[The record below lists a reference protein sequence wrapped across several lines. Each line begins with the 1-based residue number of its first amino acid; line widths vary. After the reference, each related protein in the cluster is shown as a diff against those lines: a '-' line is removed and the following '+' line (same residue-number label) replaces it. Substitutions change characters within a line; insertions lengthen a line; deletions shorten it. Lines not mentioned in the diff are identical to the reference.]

1 MLRTTRTIASLIRH
15 LTLGTTVLVA
25 TGTLA
30 TTLVGCKDESQPEYW
45 VDKLADSKWR
55 APAIKRLDQFYQDGL
70 TKAGNDASKP
80 DVKALL
86 DKMVEPLTKTYVE
99 HYADMDTKTRV
110 SLIKLVASFR
120 DKRTAPAL
128 KKALDEFAKKPTGK
142 QEEQDIKWAIR
153 AQGDLKLPEL
163 SSSIIEVFQKLRTS
177 SMLGGITYK
186 DLNVTMLATADPSWA
201 EPLKSLLKAEVVPP
215 DQRKPESVDAYK
227 DQLFWQ
233 TVSAQVLGELRE
245 KSAVELLMRVILDP
259 AKGDI
264 AQTAL
269 LALVKIGQPSVD
281 AATKLLEG
289 KDAQLKDFHLQRL
302 VKIGNLKEPPK
313 DEPWV
318 PMAAIV
324 LGMSGNQSAIAS
336 LLNAVKTTE
345 IKSNRAVLLSELAK
359 IPATTESK
367 AGFQEG
373 MKLLDLDVSVPG
385 GGKALPVLFSDSVTR
400 FYDPTMIDWMVDF
413 GKGLKAP
420 NAEDLKDLRATILLT
435 AFKLAKANQ
444 MPALKA
450 LMSDWGTKQT
460 DPKSKYKYF
469 EEPLFEQADE
479 VLKACGDRVP
489 CYLSTIEK
497 SDSQAKDT
505 QFKGIK
511 CAYMLAIHG
520 DEKTP
525 AQIVERLGAIENAA
539 VRYAVASAIDY
550 LLPKG
555 STEIADA
562 LEKIIEANVKT
573 ADQNRIQGDAGLKQ
587 VMYRIRAR
595 AGK

>member
-1 MLRTTRTIASLIRH
+1 MFRTTRTIASLMRH
-15 LTLGTTVLVA
+15 LTLGTAAVVA
-25 TGTLA
+25 TATLA

-45 VDKLADSKWR
+45 VDKLADPKWR

-70 TKAGNDASKP
+70 TKAGSDATNA
-80 DVKALL
+80 DVKALV
-86 DKMVEPLTKTYVE
+86 DKMIEPLTKTYVE
-99 HYADMDTKTRV
+99 NYADMDTKTRV
-110 SLIKLVASFR
+110 SLIKLIASFR
-120 DKRTAPAL
+120 DKRTEPAL
-128 KKALDEFAKKPTGK
+128 KKALDEFVKKPTGK
-142 QEEQDIKWAIR
+142 QDEQDIKWAIR
-153 AQGDLKLPEL
+153 AQGDLKLASL
-163 SSSIIEVFQKLRTS
+163 NSSIIEVFQKLKTS

-186 DLNVTMLATADPSWA
+186 DLNATMLAAPDKAWT
-201 EPLKSLLKAEVVPP
+201 EPLKKMLEAEIKPP
-215 DQRKPESVDAYK
+215 DQKKPESVDEYK

-233 TVSAQVLGELRE
+233 TVSAQILGELRE
-245 KSAVELLMRVILDP
+245 PSAAELLMKVILDP
-259 AKGDI
+259 AKGDV

-281 AATKLLEG
+281 MAVKLLKGEET
-289 KDAQLKDFHLQRL
+289 KLKDFQLQKL
-302 VKIGNLKEPPK
+302 VKGGAKEPDK
-313 DEPWV
+313 DQPWV

-324 LGMSGNQSAIAS
+324 LGMSGNQSAIKPI
-336 LLNAVKTTE
+336 LDVIRTTE

-359 IPATTESK
+359 IPATAESK

-373 MKLLDLDVSVPG
+373 MKMLDLDVSIAG
-385 GGKALPVLFSDSVTR
+385 GGKALPVLVADSVTR
-400 FYDPTMIDWMVDF
+400 FYDPTMVDWLI
-413 GKGLKAP
+413 GLGRGMKAP
-420 NAEDLKDLRATILLT
+420 NQEDLKDLRATILAT
-435 AFKLAKANQ
+435 AFKLARANQ
-444 MPALKA
+444 MASLKA
-450 LMSDWGTKQT
+450 LMGEWGTKQT
-460 DPKSKYKYF
+460 DAKSKYKYF

-497 SDSQAKDT
+497 SESQAKDT

-525 AQIVERLGAIENAA
+525 AQIVERLGGIENAA

-555 STEIADA
+555 SAEVADS

-573 ADQNRIQGDAGLKQ
+573 ADKNRIQGDAGLKQ